1 MSENNLTS
9 AIAPPQRLQWLFFA
23 NHLHFRKLSLTLHTS
38 MKIQFLMK
46 VKNRMKYRKHIDT

>member
-1 MSENNLTS
+1 MLGHCTS
-9 AIAPPQRLQWLFFA
+9 TEAAVAFFYT
-23 NHLHFRKLSLTLHTS
+23 NHLLLQKLSLTLHTS